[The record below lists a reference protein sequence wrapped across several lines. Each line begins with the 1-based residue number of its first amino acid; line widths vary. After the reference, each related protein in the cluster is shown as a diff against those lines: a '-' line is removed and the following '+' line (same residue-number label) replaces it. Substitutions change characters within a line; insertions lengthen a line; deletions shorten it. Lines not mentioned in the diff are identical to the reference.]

1 MESIDIR
8 PATSADAGAIAA
20 IFRRAILAIDPRHY
34 GDAEKKAW
42 LAGGADVSRWQERIG
57 RGFIQ
62 VATGRGR
69 PLGFIEYLPEPGH
82 VDCLFTDPDYQRR
95 GVASALLAAVLATA
109 RVDIL
114 TADVS
119 KAALAFFE
127 QRGFRRQREN
137 HVQRSGLRLVNYRM
151 VYVRKSRS

>member
-8 PATSADAGAIAA
+8 PAIAQDAAALAA

-42 LAGGADVSRWQERIG
+42 LAGGDDVGRWQERISH
-57 RGFIQ
+57 GFIQ

-69 PLGFIEYLPEPGH
+69 PLGFIEYLPELGH

-95 GVASALLAAVLATA
+95 GIASALLATVLATA
-109 RVDIL
+109 SADIL

-127 QRGFRRQREN
+127 GRGFRRQREN
-137 HVQRSGLRLVNYRM
+137 HVQRHGLRLVNYRM
-151 VYVRKSRS
+151 VYAQKSRP

>member
-1 MESIDIR
+1 MECIDIR
-8 PATSADAGAIAA
+8 PATGADAAALAA

-42 LAGGADVSRWQERIG
+42 LAGGADVGRWQERISH
-57 RGFIQ
+57 GFIQ
-62 VATGRGR
+62 VATRRGR
-69 PLGFIEYLPEPGH
+69 PLGFIEYLPGPGH

-119 KAALAFFE
+119 KAALTFLNKGA
-127 QRGFRRQREN
+127 
-137 HVQRSGLRLVNYRM
+137 SGASGKTTSNAPGCGW
-151 VYVRKSRS
+151 SIIA